1 VAPLCCKQKS
11 EWATHCKNVIDRR
24 PRTNISYRI
33 TRLAVVFTRLRLTI
47 TCSMQY
53 LLSQK
58 QRSSLNVIELVT
70 TLDPLSLLC
79 DPPNRAELS
88 VAPCLSV
95 CYVSPISWNRKVDQ
109 FTSRNIFARP
119 TDRLC
124 DICLRLFGRA
134 ACLSGRLAVHLQYT
148 SLTGDHSH
156 SHSHSA
162 NLVNLFTAACVDTQ
176 TIQWREVYFWNK
188 KSNCSMHAEYLIV
201 VC

>member
-1 VAPLCCKQKS
+1 MSDALQKCDWQKTTHKHILSHYSPCCSVYTPTPNNNMFNAISTVSKTT
-11 EWATHCKNVIDRR
+11 EFAT
-24 PRTNISYRI
+24 
-33 TRLAVVFTRLRLTI
+33 
-47 TCSMQY
+47 
-53 LLSQK
+53 
-58 QRSSLNVIELVT
+58 NVIELVT
-70 TLDPLSLLC
+70 ILDPLSLLC

-88 VAPCLSV
+88 VAPRPSV
-95 CYVSPISWNRKVDQ
+95 CPSVTWVRFSWNRKVDQ

-124 DICLRLFGRA
+124 DICLRLFRRA
-134 ACLSGRLAVHLQYT
+134 ACLGGRLAVHLQYT